1 LQLSDC
7 STQPYPALGDLV
19 TNQDTSD
26 QTVRTMADAVGVPL
40 SEEESANLVAGLWA
54 LAADMTSL
62 DAMDLRD
69 VEPAPVFQ
77 ALPQAKTR

>member
-1 LQLSDC
+1 
-7 STQPYPALGDLV
+7 
-19 TNQDTSD
+19 
-26 QTVRTMADAVGVPL
+26 MADAVGVPL

-62 DAMDLRD
+62 DAMGLRD
-69 VEPAPVFQ
+69 VEAAPVFQ

>member
-1 LQLSDC
+1 
-7 STQPYPALGDLV
+7 
-19 TNQDTSD
+19 
-26 QTVRTMADAVGVPL
+26 MADAVGVPL